1 MAASIKP
8 SEERKDEP
16 HYRNMHM
23 CLGQAAQPDFS
34 HKRIHIQKQGCKTV
48 VALQSLSLGN
58 YGRNICRIQN
68 SILEQCDGLDRVPTQ
83 ILSFPKIHLIFF
95 FFLHI

>member
-34 HKRIHIQKQGCKTV
+34 HKRIHIQKQESKTV
-48 VALQSLSLGN
+48 VALQSLQEAIMAETFVEF
-58 YGRNICRIQN
+58 RTAFWN
-68 SILEQCDGLDRVPTQ
+68 SAMAWTG
-83 ILSFPKIHLIFF
+83 FPHNS
-95 FFLHI
+95 